1 MLNSFLLSIEIFNVC
16 LTECKRAHEW
26 SSSSFV
32 NLHAPLAPS
41 VSLQW
46 VYRDGVLLNLP
57 TALLVE
63 GDAILLRPGQVVPAN
78 CRQIN
83 PVRIFFLSYLILI
96 HLWCVY
102 HDIIIRRL
110 CQMKQLDCCGY
121 EIQKYSVMFLI
132 FAVVPVGFGG
142 ALCLCNK
149 NKASTLFSIMDLLSK
164 TTNLAL
170 CWQDV

>member
-46 VYRDGVLLNLP
+46 VYRDGALLNLP

-83 PVRIFFLSYLILI
+83 PVRIFIFSYLIHISVVVCL
-96 HLWCVY
+96 CDT
-102 HDIIIRRL
+102 DIIICHL
-110 CQMKQLDCCGY
+110 CQAKQLECCGY
-121 EIQKYSVMFLI
+121 EIQNYSIMFLI
-132 FAVVPVGFGG
+132 FAVMPVGFGG
-142 ALCLCNK
+142 ALLCNK
-149 NKASTLFSIMDLLSK
+149 NKASTLF
-164 TTNLAL
+164 
-170 CWQDV
+170 